1 MRVPWQVQIHYF
13 SGTGNTARAAR
24 ILKQELENQGSA
36 ATLICVEQRHLPLP
50 PTDSVNLH
58 ILAFPVYAGAVP
70 QIMRQYLQRFSA
82 HGSARF
88 AVLAVV
94 GDAWVGKEPN
104 RKHIPGHEGQSLQEA
119 QRLLARKG
127 YRVHLTDVVPYPANI
142 TQFASAMAP
151 DDQERLFQQSDA
163 QVRAI
168 ATRLISSDIRC
179 RPCSFAVRCWAVP
192 LGVLYRWFG
201 RRGLGKLYVADQT
214 CTHCGLCAQS
224 CPAKAIRMREGF
236 PRWTLECQGCQRCIN
251 ICPSR
256 SIQTS
261 VVRLVALFAPIPLSF
276 WLTRGWGKWRS
287 SILWGSLFSLLL
299 PLLADLAID
308 RAERN
313 PRARAFLGKSFTR
326 EYRRYREPQFQP
338 PGDPQKQ

>member
-24 ILKQELENQGSA
+24 ILKQELENYGSA
-36 ATLICVEQRHLPLP
+36 VTLISVEQRHLPLP
-50 PTDSVNLH
+50 PADSINLH
-58 ILAFPVYAGAVP
+58 VLAFPVYAGAVP

-82 HGSARF
+82 QGSARF

-94 GDAWVGKEPN
+94 GDAWAGKGPN
-104 RKHIPGHEGQSLQEA
+104 RKHIPGHEGQSLWEA

-127 YRVHLTDVVPYPANI
+127 CLVHLTDVVPYPSNI
-142 TQFASAMAP
+142 TQFLNAMAP

-168 ATRLISSDIRC
+168 AARLISSDVRC

-192 LGVLYRWFG
+192 LGMLYRWFG

-224 CPAKAIRMREGF
+224 CPAKAIHMREGF
-236 PRWTLECQGCQRCIN
+236 PHWTLGCQGCQRCIN

-261 VVRLVALFAPIPLSF
+261 VVRLVALVASIPLSF
-276 WLTRGWGKWRS
+276 WPTRGRGKWRF
-287 SILWGSLFSLLL
+287 SILWVSIFSLLL

-313 PRARAFLGKSFTR
+313 PTARALLSKSFTQG
-326 EYRRYREPQFQP
+326 YRRYREPHFHP
-338 PGDPQKQ
+338 PVDPL